1 MDKQSYLD
9 AQQLKNVCDNYLVL
23 YKRDNDTRTL
33 MCQQIDRAITILSSV
48 CCGEAIEAFSQ
59 FIKTS
64 LTPIVEAAQ
73 AANECDIR
81 DIKILKSKLNK
92 TYDGNFI
99 CTSYEKANRNR
110 DLYISKAETEK
121 SRAASFNTTVTKIL
135 PNGTIITEHISNPH
149 EALAKTYQ
157 SMADGYQEEMNMW
170 QGEMN
175 EFDAIES
182 ATAGLF
188 SDGLAIRKEKL
199 GVDVHQ
205 QFTEQLETNLK
216 LLGISSALAISLKD
230 AIAGLFKFTLFKGK
244 NPDGVTVT
252 NPGWLVD
259 NAEKYGLTEM
269 EARYIEEY
277 HPTLANSL
285 YGLSQTDHQG
295 YIDLTVKDI
304 KTKLRDEYFYM
315 MEEYGYSYEAISY
328 LHENNPSLMAALD
341 SHYGPASIPDARMNI
356 YNYLHERD
364 ICIYAPNRDL
374 DAYNMEPDYINSI
387 KPKDQLQ
394 YHTNCYA
401 FAFGLTEDPR
411 TGERFPGHGLQPGYF
426 SGQTYNRDVVYS
438 SSDQG
443 KTLVGIIQDD
453 AEVLDLNFEQ
463 YEPGMT
469 GGVRVVLVIDP
480 NDDGDG
486 DYHWYYYDENTGKW
500 YNKQGVTEATGN
512 YIDWDSRQPYDGVL
526 EDNQGVYYS
535 DYYGGLLEYNY
546 GEEIGSTYEDVIRH
560 AQSEGYTIV
569 AGDQDKEGFYITRQ
583 DGGEFY

>member
-23 YKRDNDTRTL
+23 YKRDNDTRIL
-33 MCQQIDRAITILSSV
+33 MCQQIDRAITKLSSV

-64 LTPIVEAAQ
+64 LPPIIEAAQ

-216 LLGISSALAISLKD
+216 LLGASSTVMISLKD
-230 AIAGLFKFTLFKGK
+230 AIASLFKLTLFKGK
-244 NPDGVTVT
+244 DPDSTELN
-252 NPGWLVD
+252 NPGWLID
-259 NAEKYGLTEM
+259 NADEYGLTEM

-277 HPTLANSL
+277 HPAYANTL
-285 YGLSQTDHQG
+285 YGLSQTSQQSA
-295 YIDLTVKDI
+295 IDITVNNM
-304 KTKLRDEYFYM
+304 KTKLKDEYFYM
-315 MEEYGYSYEAISY
+315 MEEYGYSYESICY
-328 LHENNPSLMAALD
+328 LHENDPSLMAALD
-341 SHYGPASIPDARMNI
+341 AVRRFDSSIIDDVRYGI
-356 YNYLHERD
+356 YLYLHDQD
-364 ICIYAPNRDL
+364 ICVYDPVYDFE
-374 DAYNMEPDYINSI
+374 AYNIDPNSLKYINEVQI
-387 KPKDQLQ
+387 
-394 YHTNCYA
+394 HTNCYA
-401 FAFGLTEDPR
+401 YAFGITHDPR
-411 TGERFPGHGLQPGYF
+411 TGELLPIKGLQPG
-426 SGQTYNRDVVYS
+426 
-438 SSDQG
+438 
-443 KTLVGIIQDD
+443 
-453 AEVLDLNFEQ
+453 
-463 YEPGMT
+463 
-469 GGVRVVLVIDP
+469 
-480 NDDGDG
+480 
-486 DYHWYYYDENTGKW
+486 
-500 YNKQGVTEATGN
+500 
-512 YIDWDSRQPYDGVL
+512 
-526 EDNQGVYYS
+526 
-535 DYYGGLLEYNY
+535 
-546 GEEIGSTYEDVIRH
+546 
-560 AQSEGYTIV
+560 
-569 AGDQDKEGFYITRQ
+569 
-583 DGGEFY
+583 